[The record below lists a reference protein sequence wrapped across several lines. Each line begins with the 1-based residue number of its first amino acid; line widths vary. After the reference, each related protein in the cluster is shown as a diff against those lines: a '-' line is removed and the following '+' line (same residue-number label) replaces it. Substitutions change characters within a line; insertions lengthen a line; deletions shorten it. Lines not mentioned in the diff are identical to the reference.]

1 MKKYIVTSVALLSS
15 AGLAAAQTAAPVAS
29 DLTDSLKEN
38 GLYALAAGVTITT
51 AVIGWSFVKR
61 MIFK

>member
-1 MKKYIVTSVALLSS
+1 VKTTILTSFAVLSS
-15 AGLAAAQTAAPVAS
+15 AIIATAQTAAPDATA
-29 DLTDSLKEN
+29 LTDELQEH
-38 GLYALAAGVTITT
+38 GLYALVAGVAITT